1 MKIAIVSQPLDTI
14 MPPYQNSVGACTYG
28 VAQPLSESAEVLI
41 YALRDKHESVA
52 FLPAER
58 NIDIHFFS
66 ATCLDRLLFSIQSKI
81 ARLFHRSSPISTSR
95 WLFPGYGR
103 MVAQDLKKQGC
114 DVIHL
119 QHCSQYAPIIRAA
132 NPGARIVLHLHAEWF
147 SQSDPAV
154 LTNRLATVDLITT
167 VGNYITK
174 KTKHDFPSIS
184 NRCET
189 VYNGIDVRE
198 FAREM
203 DYAAA
208 RRRTVKRI
216 LYSGAVSPHKGLH
229 VLLRAFVIVARMY
242 PDVLLEIVGPVG
254 NYPLEEN
261 FDLKDK
267 VAIDSLRPFYATGLW
282 SLLKSRFSPGVPGE
296 GTYLSYLKTNLP
308 SDVAERVSFLGLI
321 PREEL
326 VDRYY
331 SSDIFAFAP
340 IWNEGFGLPPVEAMA
355 AGLPVVASRSGAVT
369 ETVVDGQTGFLV
381 EKNDAE
387 ELAKALLVLLNDA
400 SLRETMG
407 RAGRRRAFEHFS
419 WLKVAE
425 QMHARY
431 DELLSA

>member
-1 MKIAIVSQPLDTI
+1 
-14 MPPYQNSVGACTYG
+14 
-28 VAQPLSESAEVLI
+28 
-41 YALRDKHESVA
+41 
-52 FLPAER
+52 
-58 NIDIHFFS
+58 
-66 ATCLDRLLFSIQSKI
+66 
-81 ARLFHRSSPISTSR
+81 
-95 WLFPGYGR
+95 
-103 MVAQDLKKQGC
+103 
-114 DVIHL
+114 
-119 QHCSQYAPIIRAA
+119 
-132 NPGARIVLHLHAEWF
+132 
-147 SQSDPAV
+147 
-154 LTNRLATVDLITT
+154 
-167 VGNYITK
+167 
-174 KTKHDFPSIS
+174 
-184 NRCET
+184 
-189 VYNGIDVRE
+189 
-198 FAREM
+198 M
-203 DYAAA
+203 DYVAA
-208 RRRTVKRI
+208 RRRTMKRI

-267 VAIDSLRPFYATGLW
+267 VAIESLRPFYATGLW
-282 SLLKSRFSPGVPGE
+282 SVLKSRFSPGVPGE
-296 GTYLSYLKTNLP
+296 GIYLSYLKANLP
-308 SDVAERVSFLGLI
+308 SDVAQRVSFLGLI
-321 PREEL
+321 PRQEL

-369 ETVVDGQTGFLV
+369 ETVVEGQTGFLV

-387 ELAKALLVLLNDA
+387 ELAKALLVLLNDGV
-400 SLRETMG
+400 LRETMG

>member
-41 YALRDKHESVA
+41 YALKDKHESVA

-58 NIDIHFFS
+58 NIDFRFFS
-66 ATCLDRLLFSIQSKI
+66 ATRFDRLLFSIQRKI

-103 MVAQDLKKQGC
+103 MVAKDLKKQGC

-119 QHCSQYAPIIRAA
+119 QHCSQYAPTIRAA

-147 SQSDPAV
+147 SQSDPTM

-174 KTKHDFPSIS
+174 KTKRDFPSIS

-203 DYAAA
+203 DYVASK
-208 RRRTVKRI
+208 RRTVKRI

-242 PDVLLEIVGPVG
+242 PHVLLEIVGPVG
-254 NYPLEEN
+254 SYPLEEN

-267 VAIDSLRPFYATGLW
+267 VAIESLRPFYANGLW
-282 SLLKSRFSPGVPGE
+282 SLLKSRFGVPGE
-296 GTYLSYLKTNLP
+296 GTYLSYLKANLP

-321 PREEL
+321 PRQEL

-369 ETVVDGQTGFLV
+369 ETVVEGQTGFLV

-387 ELAKALLVLLNDA
+387 ELAKALLVLLNDGA
-400 SLRETMG
+400 LRETMG
-407 RAGRRRAFEHFS
+407 RAGRRRVFEHFS